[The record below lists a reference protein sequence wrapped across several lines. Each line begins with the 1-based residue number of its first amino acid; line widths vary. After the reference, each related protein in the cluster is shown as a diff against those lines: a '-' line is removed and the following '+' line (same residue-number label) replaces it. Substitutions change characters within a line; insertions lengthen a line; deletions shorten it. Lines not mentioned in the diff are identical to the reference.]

1 MSESPI
7 PIVETDGLTKV
18 YQGQVAVD
26 HVTFSVCERE
36 IFGLLGPNGAGKT
49 TILLMLL
56 GLTEP
61 TSGYVRVLGHDPTRD
76 AIKVK
81 RLTGYMPENMGF
93 YSDLNAL
100 QTLRFIAQ
108 LNDIPRKVAEE
119 RIQLALATVGLEGE
133 AEKKV
138 GAYSRGMRQRLG
150 LAEILV
156 KQPQLAILD
165 EPTVGL
171 DPEATSKIIDLI
183 ATLSRQE
190 GMTVI
195 LSSHYLEM
203 IQRLCTRIGMMI
215 KGRMVAVGTIEA
227 LATEKF
233 GVGDEEYSLEDLYMK
248 FFRES

>member
-165 EPTVGL
+165 EPTLVSTG
-171 DPEATSKIIDLI
+171 S
-183 ATLSRQE
+183 
-190 GMTVI
+190 
-195 LSSHYLEM
+195 
-203 IQRLCTRIGMMI
+203 
-215 KGRMVAVGTIEA
+215 
-227 LATEKF
+227 
-233 GVGDEEYSLEDLYMK
+233 DE
-248 FFRES
+248 